1 MGNLSDG
8 IKLKIT
14 KNGIFLCEGINL
26 QAVGTFGGDWV
37 ELKSWRGIPPIKLL
51 GPQPLWAAQTLLIN
65 LSALVRMRF
74 VQQYTQS
81 KPAHTFRPTLPK
93 TNSLA
98 LACTAS
104 SHAITLIEF

>member
-14 KNGIFLCEGINL
+14 KNGIFLCGGINL

-37 ELKSWRGIPPIKLL
+37 ELKSWRGIPLIKLL

-74 VQQYTQS
+74 VQQYIRRANLRTHFARLSPKQTLS
-81 KPAHTFRPTLPK
+81 LSPAPPLHMPL
-93 TNSLA
+93 
-98 LACTAS
+98 
-104 SHAITLIEF
+104 H